1 MEKMNDKISIV
12 VIGGGVL
19 GLAVANALLDKGR
32 TDLVLLEKEAG
43 FGLEQSG
50 SNSGVIHAGFLYE
63 TGSLMAELCVEGT
76 FLLYEFCAK
85 HRVPHKKTGKLMVAT
100 NNEQVNTLETYLKR
114 AAENGLQETEII
126 SGQEIKRLEPC
137 VKAQAALYVPQSGI
151 FDASF
156 FVTSLYKRAAAKHET
171 ADMLMKS
178 CKVIGIKPKGEYFTL
193 EVEQARGDTQRWQID
208 CDILINAAGLYSL
221 DIAKMVD
228 PHLAYEKQ
236 YLRGEY
242 YQFNSRSDL
251 FINRN
256 IYPTPVLVK
265 LPGGGEFVD
274 LGAHL
279 TPKVGSDEKGNAIV
293 AKEALVGPIFT
304 EVSDPQDYRSTMD
317 SSRFFDAV
325 KLFFPSLKEKELYKG
340 HTGILGLIK
349 NQTDFIILQDKRHPN
364 CMHLLGMESPA
375 LTASLAIAK
384 HVVDRIFS

>member
-1 MEKMNDKISIV
+1 MNDKVSIV
-12 VIGGGVL
+12 IIGGGAL
-19 GLAVANALLDKGR
+19 GLAVANYLLDQGH
-32 TDLVLLEKEAG
+32 TDLVLLEKNDA

-76 FLLYEFCAK
+76 FRLYEFCAK

-100 NNEQVNTLETYLKR
+100 NNEQEKILETYLKR
-114 AAENGLQETEII
+114 AAENGLRKTKII
-126 SGQEIKRLEPC
+126 SGQDTKRLEPW
-137 VKAQAALYVPQSGI
+137 VNAQAALYVPQSGV

-156 FVTSLYKRAAAKHET
+156 FVSSLYRRAAAKHET

-178 CKVIGIKPKGEYFTL
+178 CKVVGIEPKGNYFTL
-193 EVEQARGDTQRWQID
+193 DVEQIRGDTQRWQID

-228 PHLAYEKQ
+228 PHLPFEKQ

-251 FINRN
+251 FINGN
-256 IYPTPVLVK
+256 IYPTPVFVK
-265 LPGGGEFVD
+265 LPGGGQFLD

-279 TPKVGSDEKGNAIV
+279 TPKVGPDEKGNARV
-293 AKEALVGPIFT
+293 AKETLVGPIFT
-304 EVSDPQDYRSTMD
+304 EVSDPADYRSTMD
-317 SSRFFDAV
+317 SSTFYDAV
-325 KLFFPSLKEKELYKG
+325 KLFFPYLKKEDLYRG

-349 NQTDFIILQDKRHPN
+349 DQTDFIILRDKRYPN

-384 HVVDRIFS
+384 HVVDRLFS

>member
-1 MEKMNDKISIV
+1 MNDKVSIV
-12 VIGGGVL
+12 IIGGGAL
-19 GLAVANALLDKGR
+19 GLATANYLLDQGHP
-32 TDLVLLEKEAG
+32 DLVLLEKNDA

-76 FLLYEFCAK
+76 FLLYEFCVK
-85 HRVPHKKTGKLMVAT
+85 HRVPYKKTGKLMVAT
-100 NNEQVNTLETYLKR
+100 NNEQEKILETYLKR
-114 AAENGLQETEII
+114 AAENGLQKTDII
-126 SGQEIKRLEPC
+126 SGQDIKRLEPC
-137 VKAQAALYVPQSGI
+137 IEAQAALYLLQSGV

-156 FVTSLYKRAAAKHET
+156 FVSSLYKRAAAKHET
-171 ADMLMKS
+171 ADMLMKN
-178 CKVIGIKPKGEYFTL
+178 CKVVGIEPRGNYFTL
-193 EVEQARGDTQRWQID
+193 DVEQTRGGTQRWQID

-228 PHLAYEKQ
+228 PHLPFEKQ

-256 IYPTPVLVK
+256 IYPTPVAVK
-265 LPGGGEFVD
+265 LPGGGQFLD

-279 TPKVGSDEKGNAIV
+279 TPKVGSDEKGNTTV

-304 EVSDPQDYRSTMD
+304 EVSDPADYRGAIY
-317 SSRFFDAV
+317 SSIFYEAV
-325 KLFFPSLKEKELYKG
+325 KLFLPCLKKEDLYRG

-349 NQTDFIILQDKRHPN
+349 DQTDFVVLRDEYHPN

-384 HVVDRIFS
+384 YVVDQIFS